1 MTFDE
6 AKPLPGETKLPDDE
20 ANEEPDEPA
29 VPEPDEQPKTDEVE
43 E

>member
-1 MTFDE
+1 MTE
-6 AKPLPGETKLPDDE
+6 ETLPGETKLPDDE
-20 ANEEPDEPA
+20 ADEQPDEPA